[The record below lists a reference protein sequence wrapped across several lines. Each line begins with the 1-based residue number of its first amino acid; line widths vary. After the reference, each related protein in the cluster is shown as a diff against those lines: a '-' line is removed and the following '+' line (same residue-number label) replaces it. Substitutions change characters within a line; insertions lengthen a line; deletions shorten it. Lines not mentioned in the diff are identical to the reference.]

1 MMNFEKLFE
10 QFVREK
16 VYLVGVTKKTEA
28 WYWDSWKALKRMM
41 GTPETIDRF
50 FLNEFVIKLR
60 EAGVKPRSIN
70 TYTCGIN
77 SFLTWLWENNFLGER
92 LRIKP
97 LKVEEK
103 IIPTYTES
111 DLKALLSFK
120 PRTKVEHRL
129 YAIICLLT
137 DTGMRINEALTITRE
152 DVDLE
157 NLLIR
162 VYGKGSK
169 ERFVPISFECRKVLY
184 NYLKR
189 HSFDLVFC
197 SLQGKKLGYRNML
210 RDFKDLCRKVGVENE
225 KISFHV
231 FRHTFATEY
240 LRSGGGELY
249 LQRALGHTSLAM
261 TKRYAQINEED
272 LKRVHLKNS
281 LLSRLK

>member
-77 SFLTWLWENNFLGER
+77 SFLTWLWKNNHRGER

-103 IIPTYTES
+103 IIPTYSES
-111 DLKALLSFK
+111 
-120 PRTKVEHRL
+120 
-129 YAIICLLT
+129 
-137 DTGMRINEALTITRE
+137 
-152 DVDLE
+152 
-157 NLLIR
+157 
-162 VYGKGSK
+162 
-169 ERFVPISFECRKVLY
+169 
-184 NYLKR
+184 
-189 HSFDLVFC
+189 
-197 SLQGKKLGYRNML
+197 
-210 RDFKDLCRKVGVENE
+210 
-225 KISFHV
+225 
-231 FRHTFATEY
+231 
-240 LRSGGGELY
+240 
-249 LQRALGHTSLAM
+249 
-261 TKRYAQINEED
+261 
-272 LKRVHLKNS
+272 
-281 LLSRLK
+281 